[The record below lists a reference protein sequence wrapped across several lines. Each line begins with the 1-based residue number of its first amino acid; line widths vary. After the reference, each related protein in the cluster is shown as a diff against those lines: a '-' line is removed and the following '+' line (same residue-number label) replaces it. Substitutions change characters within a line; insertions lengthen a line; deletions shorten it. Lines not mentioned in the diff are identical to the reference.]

1 MRKHGAVYGGEM
13 SAHHY
18 FKDFYYCDSGM
29 IPWLLVVELLA
40 TCQQSLSTLVHTMM
54 SNFPISGEINFSLTD
69 ITPSQMITLIQENI
83 ARFDNKKPTLD
94 YLDGLSV
101 HFGDWRFNVR
111 ASNTEPLI
119 RLNAESCGDTALLA
133 QKVDSLCAFIVA
145 HGGKLA

>member
-1 MRKHGAVYGGEM
+1 
-13 SAHHY
+13 
-18 FKDFYYCDSGM
+18 
-29 IPWLLVVELLA
+29 
-40 TCQQSLSTLVHTMM
+40 
-54 SNFPISGEINFSLTD
+54 
-69 ITPSQMITLIQENI
+69 MITLIQENI